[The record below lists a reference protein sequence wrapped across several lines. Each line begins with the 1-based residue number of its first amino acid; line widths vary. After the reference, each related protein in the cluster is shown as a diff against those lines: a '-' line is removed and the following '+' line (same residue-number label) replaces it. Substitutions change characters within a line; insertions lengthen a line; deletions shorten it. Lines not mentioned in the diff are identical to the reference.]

1 MRRRGIA
8 VVAAIALLVAGCARE
23 SGPDRFQVS
32 GNVTLGDQPIAYGDI
47 LFTPDGAKGNSGPQ
61 GIAMIRGGKYDTA
74 GADGQGVAGGPTI
87 VRVTGFGAPDG
98 KDLLCEYE
106 YQVDLPK
113 KDSTLKVEVPA
124 SAGRKRPASPEI

>member
-1 MRRRGIA
+1 MRRFGSAIFA
-8 VVAAIALLVAGCARE
+8 GVALFVAGCAAE
-23 SGPDRFQVS
+23 SGPERFQVS
-32 GNVTLGDQPIAYGDI
+32 GDVTLGGQPIAYGDI

-61 GIAMIRGGKYDTA
+61 GIAIIRAGKYDTT

-113 KDSTLKVEVPA
+113 KDSTLKIEVPA
-124 SAGRKRPASPEI
+124 SANRKRPASPEI